1 MVRRGLLL
9 TVVTAAA
16 LLLAAS
22 GSPRAIKDGGT
33 FRVAVTS
40 ATGFG
45 AIDPALYGLDGR
57 LLRPA
62 CGALLSYPDKPLP
75 AGLRLAPDL
84 AEGYPTISKDGKRY
98 TFTIRK
104 DARFS
109 DGSPATAQGFVRAL
123 ERMFTP
129 AMKASP
135 VLFFADIVGAQRML
149 AGKTTTLAGATAT
162 GRVLRLRLTKPVPD
176 FPARLS
182 MLCAVPPTLAPDP
195 EGAKAPLSSPAPYY
209 VSEYVPGQRVV
220 MERNTYYR
228 GSRPHHVDRI
238 TIELDA
244 DASAVQRVERGELDT
259 VAGTPDLNAQ
269 LAPLVS
275 RHGINRARVFVL
287 PDLGTRSFF
296 LNTTRPL
303 FANNAQLRQA
313 FNFAVDRQALGR
325 VYGRYT
331 ATATD
336 QYMPPVLPGFR
347 PTRIYPLNGPDLR
360 QARLLANGRTRSGK
374 AVLYAC
380 SDRPDCRAVAQVLKR
395 NLRAIG
401 IRLEIKQFPLQVMFE
416 KLYTPGEPYDLAWVG
431 LIAQYSDPAAFFNGF
446 NDLSHL
452 KSPRYN
458 QQLARA
464 GQLSGPARYRA
475 YGKLD
480 VDLARDPAP
489 AIAAININTWAF
501 VSARTGCVVMNP
513 SLDLTA
519 VCLK

>member
-1 MVRRGLLL
+1 VRRVPTLA
-9 TVVTAAA
+9 VVVAVAA

-22 GSPRAIKDGGT
+22 GSARAVKDGGT
-33 FRVAVTS
+33 FRVAVT
-40 ATGFG
+40 AVAGFG
-45 AIDPALYGLDGR
+45 AIDPALYTFEGI

-84 AEGYPTISKDGKRY
+84 AEGYPTISKDGKTY
-98 TFTIRK
+98 TFAIQK

-109 DGSPATAQGFVRAL
+109 DGTPATAQAFVRAL
-123 ERMFTP
+123 ERIFTP
-129 AMKASP
+129 AMQAGAAFFFGD
-135 VLFFADIVGAQRML
+135 VLGAQSML
-149 AGKTTTLAGATAT
+149 AGKTTTLAGAIAS
-162 GRVLRLRLTKPVPD
+162 GRILRLRLTKPVPD
-176 FPARLS
+176 LPARLS
-182 MLCAVPPTLAPDP
+182 MLCAVPPTLPADP
-195 EGAKAPLSSPAPYY
+195 EGARAPLPSPAPYY
-209 VSEYVPGQRVV
+209 VSEYVPGQRVL
-220 MERNTYYR
+220 MERNPHYR

-238 TIELDA
+238 TIELGA

-259 VAGTPDLNAQ
+259 VAGSPDLNPQ
-269 LAPLVS
+269 LAPLVG
-275 RHGINRARVFVL
+275 RYGVNRSRVFVL
-287 PDLGTRSFF
+287 PDLVTRSFF

-303 FANNAQLRQA
+303 LANNAQLRQA
-313 FNFAVDRQALGR
+313 FNFAVDRQALVR

-347 PTRIYPLNGPDLR
+347 PTRIYPLSGPDLR
-360 QARLLANGRTRSGK
+360 QARLLAKGRTRSGK

-401 IRLEIKQFPLQVMFE
+401 IQLEIKQFPLGVMFE
-416 KLYTPGEPYDLAWVG
+416 KLDRPGEPYDLAWVG
-431 LIAQYSDPAAFFNGF
+431 LLAPYNDPAAFFDGF
-446 NDLSHL
+446 NEYSHL
-452 KSPRYN
+452 KSPRYKRE
-458 QQLARA
+458 LVRA

-480 VDLARDPAP
+480 VELARDAAP
-489 AIAAININTWAF
+489 AIAAMAANAWAF
-501 VSARTGCVVMNP
+501 VSARTDCVVMNP